1 MAKSPG
7 ISGVLSVAIFI
18 LLEFAAVELISRTS
32 SLQNIWINRASHRVM
47 AYTGGIGETVR
58 NYFMLAEQNEELARE
73 NFELSRQL
81 EQYRNLFPEEDAKA
95 VKGKAGEMFSYIPAK
110 IIKISRNSQHNY
122 IILNK
127 GFEDGVEP
135 NSGIVTSNGVVG
147 IVDAVDRHYS
157 YGLTLMN
164 TKVSVSARL
173 GRDGVVAPLVW
184 DGVGM
189 DGALFRNVP
198 VQTEVNPGDTIS
210 TSGISDIFPG
220 DIPLGVVVGSRTI
233 DGVAKEAEIKLFQDF
248 SAIRYVTV
256 VCNPERK
263 EIENLEKEEDSL

>member
-1 MAKSPG
+1 MAKSSG
-7 ISGVLSVAIFI
+7 IAGVLSVVVFI
-18 LLEFAAVELISRTS
+18 VLEVASVELISRTS
-32 SLQNIWINRASHRVM
+32 TLQNIWINRTSHRVL
-47 AYTGGIGETVR
+47 AFTGGIVETVR
-58 NYFMLAEQNEELARE
+58 NYFMLAEQNEDLARE

-81 EQYRNLFPEEDAKA
+81 EHYRNMFPEEDAKA
-95 VKGKAGEMFSYIPAK
+95 VKGKSGEMFSYIPAK
-110 IIKISRNSQHNY
+110 IVKISRNSQHNY

-173 GRDGVVAPLVW
+173 GRDGLVAPLVW
-184 DGVGM
+184 DGVRM
-189 DGALFRNVP
+189 DGALFKNVP
-198 VQTEVNPGDTIS
+198 VQTGVNLGDTVS

-233 DGVAKEAEIKLFQDF
+233 DGVVREAEVKLFQNF
-248 SAIRYVTV
+248 SALRYVTV
-256 VCNPERK
+256 VCNSGRE
-263 EIENLEKEEDSL
+263 EIERLEEKEDIL

>member
-1 MAKSPG
+1 MAKSSG
-7 ISGVLSVAIFI
+7 IAGVLSVVVFI
-18 LLEFAAVELISRTS
+18 VLEVASVELISRTS
-32 SLQNIWINRASHRVM
+32 TLQNIWINRTSHRVM
-47 AYTGGIGETVR
+47 AFTGGIVETVR
-58 NYFMLAEQNEELARE
+58 NYFMLAEQNEDLARE

-81 EQYRNLFPEEDAKA
+81 EHYRNMFPEEDAKA
-95 VKGKAGEMFSYIPAK
+95 VKGKSGEMFSYIPAQ
-110 IIKISRNSQHNY
+110 IVKISRNSQHNY

-173 GRDGVVAPLVW
+173 GRDGLVAPLVW
-184 DGVGM
+184 DGVRM
-189 DGALFRNVP
+189 DGALFKNVP
-198 VQTEVNPGDTIS
+198 VQTGVNLGDTVS

-233 DGVAKEAEIKLFQDF
+233 DGVVREAEVKLFQNF
-248 SAIRYVTV
+248 SALRYVTV
-256 VCNPERK
+256 VCNSGRE
-263 EIENLEKEEDSL
+263 EIERLEEKEDIL